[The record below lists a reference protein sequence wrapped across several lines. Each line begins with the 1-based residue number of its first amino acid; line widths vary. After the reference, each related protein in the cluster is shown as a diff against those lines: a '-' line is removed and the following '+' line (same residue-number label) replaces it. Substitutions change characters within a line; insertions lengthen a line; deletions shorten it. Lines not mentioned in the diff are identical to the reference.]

1 MNVLVQQTARLDGQV
16 TPPASKSHSIR
27 ALLFALMAT
36 GDTRLTNVLACDDTE
51 AAKAVCRQLGA
62 DLAVETDSWRIKS
75 LGLPLASSVACLHT
89 GNSGVTTHFVMPLLG
104 LRQDVNQSLI
114 LDCGEQMR
122 ARPVGP
128 LIEALQCLGMTIE
141 CMKQP
146 GQLPLTVTGPLRGGV
161 SHVDGRT
168 SQYLSALLM
177 ALPCAEKDS
186 DITVQHLCERPY
198 VDMTLQWLTRQGIRY
213 QHQQK
218 GDSDRYLIPGR
229 QRYAGFE
236 ATIAGDFSS
245 ASYLIAASVLLP
257 GRVTLQGL
265 DWQDPQGDKQLVT
278 WLQAMGASI
287 QIEAQGL
294 VIEGG
299 RPLRGMTIDAR
310 HTPDLLPVLAVIGT
324 QASGMTRLI
333 HVAHARIKETDRIA
347 SMTEGLSQ
355 LGARIEAHPDGLTVY
370 PSRLRGGKVEGF
382 GDHRTVMALAV
393 AGLLAEGTT
402 HISDGEAIQK
412 TFPTFV
418 EQLQALGAKLRLA
431 NER

>member
-1 MNVLVQQTARLDGQV
+1 MNLLVQQTSRLVGQV
-16 TPPASKSHSIR
+16 TSPASKSHSIR
-27 ALLFALMAT
+27 ALLLALMAA
-36 GDTRLTNVLACDDTE
+36 GDSRLSNVLACDDTQ

-62 DLAVETDSWRIKS
+62 DIAVEADSWWVKS
-75 LGLPLASSVACLHT
+75 LGLPLSSSVTGVHT
-89 GNSGVTTHFVMPLLG
+89 GNSGVTTHLVMPLLG
-104 LRQDVNQSLI
+104 LRQNAHQSLV

-128 LIEALQCLGMTIE
+128 LIEALQRLGMTID
-141 CMKQP
+141 CLKQP
-146 GQLPLTVTGPLRGGV
+146 GQLPLKVTGALRGGV
-161 SHVDGRT
+161 SHVDGST

-186 DITVQHLCERPY
+186 HITVHHLCERPY
-198 VDMTLQWLTRQGIRY
+198 VDLTLQWLTRQGIRY
-213 QHQQK
+213 QHYHK
-218 GDSDRYLIPGR
+218 GDIDQYHIPGR
-229 QRYAGFE
+229 QRYAGFT

-257 GRVTLQGL
+257 GCVTLQGL

-287 QIEAQGL
+287 RIEEQGL

-324 QASGMTRLI
+324 QASGLTRLI
-333 HVAHARIKETDRIA
+333 HVAHARIKETDRIR
-347 SMTEGLSQ
+347 SMTEGLSR
-355 LGARIEAHPDGLTVY
+355 LGAQIEAHPDGLTVY
-370 PSRLRGGKVEGF
+370 PSRLQGGKVEGF

-393 AGLLAEGTT
+393 AGLMAEGTT
-402 HISDGEAIQK
+402 CISDGESVQK

-418 EQLQALGAKLRLA
+418 EQFQALGAKLQVCD
-431 NER
+431 E